1 MVVSKKYNHKNLKQ
15 NGFTLIELL
24 VVVAIIG
31 TLAAVGVVAY
41 SGYTSNAKS
50 TVIRSNHKLVAK
62 EVQLIII
69 NCELEGSVQLMS
81 VLNSKKYYTHTCF
94 GNVQGFF
101 PEYFKNHINNQLEWI
116 NKTTSFISP
125 WNGRNM
131 YVLQEGASTNAN
143 TYEGF
148 VFLNVPSNSNKTVWV
163 NLFTCFKSPCSNAN
177 HRLETQTSFD
187 QW

>member
-1 MVVSKKYNHKNLKQ
+1 MKYKNA
-15 NGFTLIELL
+15 FTLIELL

-31 TLAAVGVVAY
+31 ILAAVGVVAY
-41 SGYTSNAKS
+41 NGYTASAKS
-50 TVIRSNHKLVAK
+50 TVTRSNHKLVAK

-131 YVLQEGASTNAN
+131 YVLQEGNASSH

-148 VFLNVPSNSNKTVWV
+148 VFLNVPSNKRKQVWV

>member
-1 MVVSKKYNHKNLKQ
+1 MNSK
-15 NGFTLIELL
+15 GFTLIELL

-31 TLAAVGVVAY
+31 ILAAVGVVAY
-41 SGYTSNAKS
+41 SGYTSSAKS
-50 TVIRSNHKLVAK
+50 TAIRSNHKLVAK

-94 GNVQGFF
+94 GNVQAFF
-101 PEYFKNHINNQLEWI
+101 PEYFKNHINNQLEWV
-116 NKTTSFISP
+116 NKSSVTN
-125 WNGRNM
+125 WNGKNM
-131 YVLQEGASTNAN
+131 YVLQEGNMSN
-143 TYEGF
+143 THEGF
-148 VFLNVPSNSNKTVWV
+148 VFLQVPSNSNKKVWV

>member
-1 MVVSKKYNHKNLKQ
+1 MQ
-15 NGFTLIELL
+15 RNGFTLIELL

-31 TLAAVGVVAY
+31 ILAAVGVVAY
-41 SGYTSNAKS
+41 SGYTSSAKS

-62 EVQLIII
+62 EVQSIII

-94 GNVQGFF
+94 GNVQAFF

-116 NKTTSFISP
+116 NTSSVSN
-125 WNGRNM
+125 WNGKNM
-131 YVLQEGASTNAN
+131 YVLQEGNMSN
-143 TYEGF
+143 THEGF
-148 VFLNVPSNSNKTVWV
+148 IFLSVPSNSNKTVWV

>member
-1 MVVSKKYNHKNLKQ
+1 MKR

-31 TLAAVGVVAY
+31 ILAAVGVVAY
-41 SGYTSNAKS
+41 SGYTSGAKS
-50 TVIRSNHKLVAK
+50 TTIRSNHKLVAK

-94 GNVQGFF
+94 GNVQAFF
-101 PEYFKNHINNQLEWI
+101 PEYFKNHINNQLEWV
-116 NKTTSFISP
+116 NKSSVTN
-125 WNGRNM
+125 WNGKNM
-131 YVLQEGASTNAN
+131 YVLQEGNMSN
-143 TYEGF
+143 THEGF
-148 VFLNVPSNSNKTVWV
+148 VFLQVPSNSNKKVWV
-163 NLFTCFKSPCSNAN
+163 NLFTCFKSPCSNVN